1 MPGDD
6 KDLLIRHLN
15 KDHVIDWAE
24 NAKITKSDANN
35 AISIEARSHETIK
48 IMIDSE
54 HGKGNLNVGNGK
66 AIALKVKKDG
76 KKLNIYSDAKTDIKK
91 IIAEIKKN
99 DNEDNWEK
107 LYDKRGIGPAFK
119 AIKCHIGT
127 LETCWMLYTDQSIEG
142 MKLLEDFIS
151 EMGYDFNQN
160 PVLIK
165 KPFDIKYIYGII
177 NEIYTNEVRN
187 EGMLQTDVVAD
198 ITGGTTLMSGAIL
211 IARTSDRDVQYLD
224 QGIYELIDVKPV

>member
-1 MPGDD
+1 
-6 KDLLIRHLN
+6 
-15 KDHVIDWAE
+15 
-24 NAKITKSDANN
+24 
-35 AISIEARSHETIK
+35 
-48 IMIDSE
+48 
-54 HGKGNLNVGNGK
+54 
-66 AIALKVKKDG
+66 
-76 KKLNIYSDAKTDIKK
+76 
-91 IIAEIKKN
+91 
-99 DNEDNWEK
+99 
-107 LYDKRGIGPAFK
+107 
-119 AIKCHIGT
+119 
-127 LETCWMLYTDQSIEG
+127 MLYTDQSIEG

-187 EGMLQTDVVAD
+187 EGILQTDVVAD